1 MAANSMDAPL
11 GVVVSELL
19 VPVMKRFWSEKLARL
34 DNGTIRESPVP
45 PERKVNTVQPV
56 AFLSSLGVL
65 LEVPR
70 ISFFSEVLNL
80 SKGERPQASRV
91 AEVIPKCLV

>member
-1 MAANSMDAPL
+1 MVP
-11 GVVVSELL
+11 ELL
-19 VPVMKRFWSEKLARL
+19 VPVMKRFWSEKLAGL
-34 DNGTIRESPVP
+34 DNGTIWESPVL

-65 LEVPR
+65 LEIPR

-80 SKGERPQASRV
+80 SEGERPQASWV
-91 AEVIPKCLV
+91 AEVVPKCLV